1 LHTEPRASPGQHERA
16 EELAAQ
22 CCWKK
27 KIKAPWGINRE
38 QKSELWAHYV
48 MENRSY
54 HRNHEADQAT
64 RKSKKGRITQSERQK
79 KSAAQNTS
87 KRRQAR
93 ATPLEVTFDALDLE
107 TKNRWEKDLADSL
120 DWRQHRTETP
130 ANEVGE
136 ENQISC
142 GTEKTVEKQTGR

>member
-1 LHTEPRASPGQHERA
+1 VLLEKENQ
-16 EELAAQ
+16 
-22 CCWKK
+22 
-27 KIKAPWGINRE
+27 APWGINRE
-38 QKSELWAHYV
+38 QKSELLAHYV
-48 MENRSY
+48 MENRSC
-54 HRNHEADQAT
+54 HRNHESDHAT
-64 RKSKKGRITQSERQK
+64 RKSKKGRITQPERQK

-93 ATPLEVTFDALDLE
+93 ATRLEVTFDALGLE
-107 TKNRWEKDLADSL
+107 TKNQWEKDLADSL

-142 GTEKTVEKQTGR
+142 GTEKTVEKETGR